1 MVTYALHRVMITIV
15 VPTQNDETALAR
27 MLPPLVSEVINGTV
41 TDVMVYDDG
50 SADQTHAVCDI
61 AGCTYVDAQTATV
74 STLIDKA
81 RTSWLLFLPPGAI
94 LAAGWH
100 AHVSE
105 FVERNQGAA
114 GPATFKLAVDPN
126 QPWWRRLLGTP
137 HKNHAY
143 LPRGFLISTRQAKAN
158 IGDDIG
164 SDLSA
169 LVRGR
174 AARRLRAE
182 IYVPVTAE
190 A

>member
-1 MVTYALHRVMITIV
+1 MITIV
-15 VPTQNDETALAR
+15 VPTRNDEAALAR

-41 TDVMVYDDG
+41 TDVLVYDEG
-50 SADQTHAVCDI
+50 SSDQTMAVCEI
-61 AGCTYVDAQTATV
+61 AGCTFIDANQAPV
-74 STLIDKA
+74 SALIDAA
-81 RTSWLLFLPPGAI
+81 RTAWLLFLPPGAI
-94 LAAGWH
+94 LSAGWH

-105 FVERNQGAA
+105 FIERNQGAA

-126 QPWWRRLLGTP
+126 QSWWRRFMGIS
-137 HKNHAY
+137 HKGHAY

-158 IGDDIG
+158 IGDNTA

-169 LVRGR
+169 LIRGR

-182 IYVPVTAE
+182 IYVPVASQ